1 MLWIKD
7 TIIPVVQKRGAA
19 IIEARGQS
27 SAASAANAG
36 INHVQSWYHG
46 TPAGDWVSMGIPSNG
61 EYGAPEGVIYSFPV
75 TIENGVYKLVED
87 LELSDYDQAMIK
99 RTGDELLEERAAVA
113 DILG

>member
-1 MLWIKD
+1 M
-7 TIIPVVQKRGAA
+7 
-19 IIEARGQS
+19 
-27 SAASAANAG
+27 
-36 INHVQSWYHG
+36 
-46 TPAGDWVSMGIPSNG
+46 
-61 EYGAPEGVIYSFPV
+61 IYSFPV